1 MAGRC
6 KLYLKSRNG
15 MTLIE
20 LLIASFIVLIV
31 LSIGYSL
38 YLTGI
43 KGFIANANA
52 LDGQSNVR
60 IAMDHITRSFREA
73 NTIKVDGDYLRVGLN
88 TYRLNEDI
96 LMVNINQL
104 ATGIS
109 EFSISQIQPHQVYI
123 RISSVPNSHGESFT
137 LEAWLTVRRF

>member
-1 MAGRC
+1 MAG
-6 KLYLKSRNG
+6 KSWSYLKYRKG

-20 LLIASFIVLIV
+20 LLIASFIVLIA

-38 YLTGI
+38 YITGI

-52 LDGQSNVR
+52 LDAQSNIR
-60 IAMDHITRSFREA
+60 IAMEHINLSFREA
-73 NTIKVDGDYLRVGLN
+73 NTIKVDGHYLRVGLN

-109 EFSISQIQPHQVYI
+109 EFTISQIQPHQVYI
-123 RISSVPNSHGESFT
+123 RISSIPNKHGESFT

>member
-1 MAGRC
+1 MKG
-6 KLYLKSRNG
+6 L
-15 MTLIE
+15 TLIE
-20 LLIASFIVLIV
+20 LLIALLIVIVV

-43 KGFIANANA
+43 KGFIANADS
-52 LDGQSNVR
+52 LDGLSNVR
-60 IAMDHITRSFREA
+60 IAMEHIKRSFRNS

-88 TYRLNEDI
+88 TYRLNGDI

-109 EFSISQIQPHQVYI
+109 EFTISQTLPHQVYI
-123 RISSVPNSHGESFT
+123 RISSLPNSQGESFT